1 MSFRVLA
8 DAVVLV
14 HLAFVLFVIA
24 GSFLA
29 WRYRPV
35 LLAHGPALIWGIWI
49 ELSGRICPL
58 TPLENRLRERAGES
72 GYTGGFVEHYV
83 VPLIYPPAL
92 THEVQWVL
100 AGLLIAANVVAYGL
114 LIRRAMKRA

>member
-14 HLAFVLFVIA
+14 HFAFILFVIL
-24 GSFLA
+24 GGFLA

-35 LLAHGPALIWGIWI
+35 VLAHVPALIWGIWI

-83 VPLIYPPAL
+83 VPVIYPPAL

-100 AGLLIAANVVAYGL
+100 AGLLIAANVVAYSL
-114 LIRRAMKRA
+114 LIRGAMRRA